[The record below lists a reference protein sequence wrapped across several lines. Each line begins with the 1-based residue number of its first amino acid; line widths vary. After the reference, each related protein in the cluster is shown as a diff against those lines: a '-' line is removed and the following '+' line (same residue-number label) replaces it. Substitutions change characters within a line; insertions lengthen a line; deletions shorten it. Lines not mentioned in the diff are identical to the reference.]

1 LAAAKP
7 IREAA
12 RGGAGISLR
21 VSRKN
26 ALFQEWLALK
36 TNRQKRHRSGQF
48 LVEGTTAI
56 DSAVR
61 HGWELAELIY
71 PAGRR
76 LSAWAEA
83 HLASGAARRRVE
95 MDAELLAELSERN
108 EGTEL
113 LAVALCQ
120 DTPLEAL
127 AELPALA
134 EGSPPWL
141 GVVVDRPK
149 SPGNLGSI
157 IRTAVSFDAAFLV
170 MTGHAADPFDPACVR
185 ASVGT
190 LFDLP
195 LVRLPSQAPLL
206 AWAVERRAHG
216 ALTLVGTGQDGDRR
230 IDRVDLRQNTL
241 VILGNETEGLSLSY
255 RGACD
260 VFARLPT
267 SPRQSSLNV
276 SAAAAIVLYEVQRQ
290 RASDA
295 G

>member
-1 LAAAKP
+1 LAAA
-7 IREAA
+7 RRGGGGAA
-12 RGGAGISLR
+12 GGAGLTLR

-48 LVEGTTAI
+48 LVEGTSSI

-71 PAGRR
+71 PAGRQ

-83 HLASGAARRRVE
+83 HLSSGVARRRVE
-95 MDAELLAELSERN
+95 MDAALLAELSERN

-113 LAVALCQ
+113 LAIALSR
-120 DTPLEAL
+120 DTSLAQLDQLGAL
-127 AELPALA
+127 R
-134 EGSPPWL
+134 EGAPPWL
-141 GVVVDRPK
+141 GVVVDRAK

-195 LVRLPSQAPLL
+195 LVRLPSHAPLL
-206 AWAVERRAHG
+206 AWADERRARG
-216 ALTLVGTGQDGDRR
+216 GLTLLGTGQDGAEL
-230 IDRVDLRQNTL
+230 IDRVDLGRNTL
-241 VILGNETEGLSLSY
+241 VVLGNETEGISLAY
-255 RGACD
+255 RAACD

-267 SPRQSSLNV
+267 SERHSSLNV
-276 SAAAAIVLYEVQRQ
+276 SAAAAIVLYEVRRQ
-290 RASDA
+290 RTAKT